1 MLKEIISKFSFALVK
16 YHWQTSI
23 GILLLLS
30 TYFLVIRP
38 FFVSPLRNIPGPYW
52 NRVSTFSSLNAQRTH
67 KWIETVYNLHLKYGN
82 VVVLSPYEISVNG
95 SPKYIKDIYVNNF
108 CKGNFYNNF
117 RNHGHDNP
125 FSELK
130 NNTHLKYK
138 KVLMNVYNKTSI
150 LSSQNLTR
158 SHLVEAVSKVIQ
170 RVRKEQELS
179 ENGAIDV
186 YSLFSCLAM
195 DVILAFELGKE
206 SGTNL
211 LENSKSEEVVLWYR
225 KKDSMGFWT
234 TLMPRFWN
242 LVATNDIKK
251 AVNNI
256 EEWHMNLYSNAEKT
270 INNEK
275 YLQCPSLKV
284 LKLHGFHGKNAY
296 SFITDNIF
304 AGHRTTAIQLTYLCY
319 ELSRPANVKWQN
331 ALKLEL
337 VESFG
342 KPSNTESVLNDFEIV
357 DKLPVLN
364 ALLQE
369 NLRVHSSI
377 PGAQPRVVDRKYTIE
392 VQKGN
397 KSHEVLIPK
406 GTTISCL
413 PYAMHRQ
420 EEVFESPHSFNPE
433 RWLKYKDEN
442 DTDFKER
449 ISRQQRYMM
458 PFGKGIRLCLGMN
471 LAILE
476 IKFTLANL
484 YWHAQ
489 SQISETWCKIE
500 NKTPNGCPIKLG
512 KRHQHMNE
520 TDEEKMVMMDSYTTR
535 PLNDECWLK
544 FSFS

>member
-1 MLKEIISKFSFALVK
+1 MLKEIISKLIFTLID
-16 YHWQTSI
+16 YHLRTSI
-23 GILLLLS
+23 GILLLFG

-52 NRVSTFSSLNAQRTH
+52 NRVSAFSSINAQRTN
-67 KWIETVYNLHLKYGN
+67 KWIETVYNLHLKYGK

-95 SPKYIKDIYVNNF
+95 SPQYIKDIYVNNF

-130 NNTHLKYK
+130 NDTHLKYK
-138 KVLMNVYNKTSI
+138 RVLMNVYNKTSI
-150 LSSQNLTR
+150 LSPQNPTR
-158 SHLVEAVSKVIQ
+158 SHLVEAVSKVI
-170 RVRKEQELS
+170 RRLRKEQELS
-179 ENGAIDV
+179 ENGDIDV

-211 LENSKSEEVVLWYR
+211 LENPESEEVVHWYR

-242 LVATNDIKK
+242 LVATKDIKQ

-256 EEWHMNLYSNAEKT
+256 EQWHMNLYSKAERNIDK
-270 INNEK
+270 EK
-275 YLQCPSLKV
+275 QPQCPSLKV
-284 LKLHGFHGKNAY
+284 LKLNGFHNKNAY

-319 ELSRPANVKWQN
+319 ELSRPTNLKWQN
-331 ALKLEL
+331 AFKKEL

-342 KPSNTESVLNDFEIV
+342 MPSNTESILQDFEIV

-377 PGAQPRVVDRKYTIE
+377 PGAQPRVVDRKYKIE
-392 VQKGN
+392 VQRGDKTN
-397 KSHEVLIPK
+397 EVLIPK

-420 EEVFESPHSFNPE
+420 EEIFESPHSFNPE
-433 RWLKYKDEN
+433 RWLQYKGEN
-442 DTDFKER
+442 AADFKER
-449 ISRQQRYMM
+449 ISKQQRFMM

-471 LAILE
+471 LALLE

-489 SQISETWCKIE
+489 SQISDTWCKIE
-500 NKTPNGCPIKLG
+500 DKTPNGCPIRLG
-512 KRHQHMNE
+512 KGNQHMNQ